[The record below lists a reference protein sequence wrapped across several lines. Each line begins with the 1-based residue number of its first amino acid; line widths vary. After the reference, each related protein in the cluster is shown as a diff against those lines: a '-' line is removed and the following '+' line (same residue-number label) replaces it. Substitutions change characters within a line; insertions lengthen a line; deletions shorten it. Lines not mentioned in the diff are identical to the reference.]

1 MLVYTTLVH
10 SVSAYSEV
18 CTLSSQAKCIL
29 LVHSRIIQ
37 YRIQLQ
43 GCGCQSLFTSILH
56 CPYQL
61 MCKTGSNKWAKDL
74 INWIMLLASLKSPLA
89 PKSGG
94 TEFSHEWR
102 ICNNRVN
109 GARERESLPSVDPN
123 ILLSVYWSDLTDW
136 IKQMQYLLSS
146 LHSSVRSICLKDDN
160 ESLITLSQPCC
171 LRIRIIL
178 SGTCTKAL
186 SVLSLIMCVK
196 FSVSGKQSRM
206 GTGSVCMIYW

>member
-1 MLVYTTLVH
+1 
-10 SVSAYSEV
+10 
-18 CTLSSQAKCIL
+18 
-29 LVHSRIIQ
+29 
-37 YRIQLQ
+37 
-43 GCGCQSLFTSILH
+43 
-56 CPYQL
+56 
-61 MCKTGSNKWAKDL
+61 
-74 INWIMLLASLKSPLA
+74 MLLASLKSPPA

-109 GARERESLPSVDPN
+109 GARERESLPSVDPKYPPPR
-123 ILLSVYWSDLTDW
+123 VYWSDLTDW
-136 IKQMQYLLSS
+136 IKQMQYLLSY
-146 LHSSVRSICLKDDN
+146 LHFSVRSFILKDDN

-171 LRIRIIL
+171 LRTRIIL

-206 GTGSVCMIYW
+206 GTGSVCMVYW